1 MDLLLGWNVD
11 AGFQQRGND
20 FSIFLRSNDVDL
32 DVLHDVNKVAYILDI
47 TSFRKI

>member
-20 FSIFLRSNDVDL
+20 FSIFLRSNDVDF
-32 DVLHDVNKVAYILDI
+32 DVLHDEIKLNNEIAN
-47 TSFRKI
+47 FW